1 MYAQQIDYD
10 SLERAQKAAKTRVKA
25 RAAKSPTTS
34 RRPLPRRH
42 RISQKSPTTSRR
54 PRRTRRQPQ
63 LLYEPA
69 EDFYARQE
77 LPLLE
82 GDEDDDDFEPCA
94 YAYERGLCP
103 ELDGHYNLPDILG
116 NAIYYK
122 PTAAE
127 LARAEHNRT
136 YGVTE
141 GDDGIY
147 SILFD
152 QRGRPRGGKSG
163 SLRRQRTKNKRA
175 QRAAAIRAR
184 IQA

>member
-1 MYAQQIDYD
+1 MYAIDYD
-10 SLERAQKAAKTRVKA
+10 SLERARAKDRVKA
-25 RAAKSPTTS
+25 VKKVQQLAADHCLDEIEAVNPGYYDE
-34 RRPLPRRH
+34 LVDA
-42 RISQKSPTTSRR
+42 
-54 PRRTRRQPQ
+54 
-63 LLYEPA
+63 LYEPA

-94 YAYERGLCP
+94 YAYEQGLCP

-136 YGVTE
+136 YGITE
-141 GDDGIY
+141 DDSGIY
-147 SILFD
+147 STLFD
-152 QRGRPRGGKSG
+152 QRGRPRGGQSG
-163 SLRRQRTKNKRA
+163 SLRASAPKTTRA
-175 QRAAAIRAR
+175 QRVATIRAR
-184 IQA
+184 RQA